1 MHEEVPKNGAAGRAR
16 VAQGMFRRSEL
27 LLGPDRMRAVTEARG
42 IIFGLGGVGSWCAE
56 SLVRTGLRHLTLV
69 DSDRICVTN
78 INRQIQATCATVGQ
92 VKIDALRI
100 RLLDI
105 NPQAEIVTVQRVFDR
120 HSAAD
125 FRFDD
130 YDFVVDAIDTL
141 SAKGLLLSLASQSRA
156 AVFASLGAAAKLDP
170 TRVRVAEFWST
181 KGCPLGAMLRKFMRR
196 QKLATAKPIPTV
208 YSDEVLANAGAGGSV
223 SCGTDACLCPRAAEG
238 PGDPALLNHEWCSQK
253 ARINGSV
260 AHMTGIFG
268 LTLAGL
274 VIQSLACA
282 ETADTVA

>member
-1 MHEEVPKNGAAGRAR
+1 LHRHNAYNTPELPRAPN
-16 VAQGMFRRSEL
+16 S
-27 LLGPDRMRAVTEARG
+27 AV
-42 IIFGLGGVGSWCAE
+42 
-56 SLVRTGLRHLTLV
+56 
-69 DSDRICVTN
+69 
-78 INRQIQATCATVGQ
+78 
-92 VKIDALRI
+92 
-100 RLLDI
+100 
-105 NPQAEIVTVQRVFDR
+105 IVTVQRVFDR
-120 HSAAD
+120 HSAPD

-130 YDFVVDAIDTL
+130 YDFVVDAIDSL

-196 QKLATAKPIPTV
+196 QKLATAKLIPTV
-208 YSDEVLANAGAGGSV
+208 YSDEVLANAGENV
-223 SCGTDACLCPRAAEG
+223 SCGMEACLCPRAAQG

-260 AHMTGIFG
+260 AHITGIFG

-282 ETADTVA
+282 ETAETVA